1 MKNKKIKKYLACFL
15 TATCMMSMLTGC
27 GNTEVKQTEKTEESK
42 KESTEA
48 ASTSTENASEESV
61 EEPAGVTYPMENV
74 TLTLALLEESAIT
87 SYYNDISETPFGQAW
102 QEATGVTLEV
112 QQYADNAALN
122 LMIASGELPDIIY
135 FDWAKYNGG
144 IYQAVKDGVVAPMS
158 DYAEFSPDYM
168 ALLESNDTYRK
179 GATTVDGDV
188 AGFNLFR
195 GDPYLLTSAGLIV
208 RQDFLDKVDME
219 APVTADD
226 LYDVLVAFKNELKIE
241 KPLSLTKSHMNILI
255 DHGVITT
262 PFGLPKG
269 DFYVE
274 DGSIHYGCFE
284 AEYKDVLTY
293 LNKLY
298 DEGLLDPEYATI
310 AGSAANAN
318 FMNGVSGVISQSV
331 GGGLGTFIATMA
343 DDPTWDATGFGP
355 LVTQE
360 GEIPMSTYCVN
371 PVDTR
376 AAVITTACKNK
387 ETAAQFLNYAYT
399 EEGHMLFNFGIEGVS
414 YEMVDG
420 YPTYT
425 DVIMNNEEGLSMQ
438 QAMIQYH
445 RAAHGAPF
453 VQDKR
458 YMEQYSNYPQQKAA
472 LEKWITSNALDYLV
486 PALVIP
492 EEYSSEYDKLWADI
506 NTYIAEMRIQY
517 ITGLKDLDA
526 FESEY
531 IATLKEMGIERI
543 LEIKQMAYE
552 EYEAR

>member
-74 TLTLALLEESAIT
+74 TLTIALLEESAIT

-208 RQDFLDKVDME
+208 RPDFLDKVDME

-226 LYDVLVAFKNELKIE
+226 LYDVLVAFVVVVSVAFDVVWVEVEGQEE
-241 KPLSLTKSHMNILI
+241 KVQSLAVSAAAA
-255 DHGVITT
+255 G
-262 PFGLPKG
+262 
-269 DFYVE
+269 
-274 DGSIHYGCFE
+274 GSE
-284 AEYKDVLTY
+284 V
-293 LNKLY
+293 Y
-298 DEGLLDPEYATI
+298 DEYTI
-310 AGSAANAN
+310 QVYESDTLVLEAANQKVIVTPA
-318 FMNGVSGVISQSV
+318 VSGKTYQAVVTVKDSR
-331 GGGLGTFIATMA
+331 GTVATA
-343 DDPTWDATGFGP
+343 
-355 LVTQE
+355 E
-360 GEIPMSTYCVN
+360 
-371 PVDTR
+371 
-376 AAVITTACKNK
+376 KNIV
-387 ETAAQFLNYAYT
+387 F
-399 EEGHMLFNFGIEGVS
+399 
-414 YEMVDG
+414 
-420 YPTYT
+420 
-425 DVIMNNEEGLSMQ
+425 
-438 QAMIQYH
+438 
-445 RAAHGAPF
+445 
-453 VQDKR
+453 
-458 YMEQYSNYPQQKAA
+458 
-472 LEKWITSNALDYLV
+472 
-486 PALVIP
+486 
-492 EEYSSEYDKLWADI
+492 SE
-506 NTYIAEMRIQY
+506 
-517 ITGLKDLDA
+517 
-526 FESEY
+526 
-531 IATLKEMGIERI
+531 
-543 LEIKQMAYE
+543 
-552 EYEAR
+552 

>member
-1 MKNKKIKKYLACFL
+1 MKNEKIKKYLACFL
-15 TATCMMSMLTGC
+15 TATCMMGMLAGC
-27 GNTEVKQTEKTEESK
+27 GSTAVKQTEKTQESQ
-42 KESTEA
+42 KESTEIA
-48 ASTSTENASEESV
+48 TTSTESV

-74 TLTLALLEESAIT
+74 TLTLAMIGESAIT
-87 SYYNDISETPFGQAW
+87 SYYNDISETPFGQAL
-102 QEATGVTLEV
+102 QEATGVTLKI
-112 QQYADNAALN
+112 QQYADTASLN
-122 LMIASGELPDIIY
+122 LMIASGELPDIIW

-144 IYQAVKDGVVAPMS
+144 IYQAVKDGVIAPMS
-158 DYAEFSPDYM
+158 DYAEFAPDYM
-168 ALLESNDTYRK
+168 ALLASNDTYRK
-179 GATTVDGDV
+179 GATTSDGEI
-188 AGFNLFR
+188 AGFNKFK

-208 RQDFLDKVDME
+208 RQDFLDKVDKE

-226 LYDVLVAFKNELKIE
+226 LYDVLVAFKNELNIE
-241 KPLSLTKSHMNILI
+241 KPMSINLSHMNIII

-262 PFGLPKG
+262 PFELPKG

-274 DGSIHYGCFE
+274 DGKIHYGCFE
-284 AEYKDVLTY
+284 AEYKDVLAY

-298 DEGLLDPEYATI
+298 DEGLLDPEFSTI
-310 AGSAANAN
+310 SSSVANAN
-318 FMNGVSGVISQSV
+318 FMNGVSGVINQSV

-360 GEIPMSTYCVN
+360 GEIPMSTHIAS
-371 PVDTR
+371 PVDGNV
-376 AAVITTACKNK
+376 AVITTACKNK
-387 ETAAQFLNYAYT
+387 EAAAQFLNYAYT

-414 YEMVDG
+414 YEMIDG

-438 QAMIQYH
+438 HAMIRYH
-445 RAAHGAPF
+445 RAAHGAPY

-458 YMEQYSNYPQQKAA
+458 YMEQYSQYPQQKAA
-472 LEKWITSNALDYLV
+472 LEKWSTSKGLDYLV
-486 PALVIP
+486 PTMVIP

-506 NTYIAEMRIQY
+506 KTYVAEMRIHY
-517 ITGLKDLDA
+517 ITGLKDLDT

-531 IATLKEMGIERI
+531 IATLKQMGIERI
-543 LEIKQMAYE
+543 LEIKQIAYE